1 MDKEL
6 HRIAITGI
14 IYNDE
19 GKYLVTRRSLQKK
32 AFPGKWTVPGGG
44 INVDDYTGSN
54 PTTGD
59 GTPGSQWY
67 YVVEKTLRR
76 EIREEVNVEV
86 EKPQYLLDLTFIRP
100 DNVPVLVLSYYCK
113 YKSGE
118 VKIDADGGD
127 TIDAQWM
134 TLEEIR
140 GIDLI
145 DGILD
150 EIEMVD
156 NILKERA

>member
-19 GKYLVTRRSLQKK
+19 GKYLVTRRSLTKK
-32 AFPGKWTVPGGG
+32 AFPGMWTVPGGG
-44 INVDDYTGSN
+44 INTDDYVN
-54 PTTGD
+54 LPPTTKAG
-59 GTPGSQWY
+59 QWY
-67 YVVEKTLRR
+67 NTVEMTLRR

-86 EKPQYLLDLTFIRP
+86 EKPEYLLDLTFIRP
-100 DNVPVLVLSYYCK
+100 DNIPVLVLSYFCK
-113 YKSGE
+113 YQSGE
-118 VKIDADGGD
+118 VKIDADNGD

-134 TLEEIR
+134 TLEELKSIE
-140 GIDLI
+140 LI
-145 DGILD
+145 DGILE

-156 NILKERA
+156 KILKERIS